1 MQRYLTYS
9 ALITVHCL
17 TTGARHHR
25 PPRNAARVRPYAL
38 RCAVVQ

>member
-17 TTGARHHR
+17 TTEARHHR
-25 PPRNAARVRPYAL
+25 PPRNAACVRPCAFP
-38 RCAVVQ
+38 CSAVV